1 MSGKPRV
8 ADLYH
13 SDFYAWTQDQ
23 AARLRAL
30 VGDNRLDAEHLA
42 DEVADLGR
50 SERNAV
56 QQNLVQVLTHMLK
69 AAWSPAEQPQGHWHE
84 EILRHQQQA
93 RDAFSASMRQHLD
106 VGEIW
111 QRAIRLANAAFRDH
125 GEPPLPVEQ
134 PSPMSLDELLDPAFD
149 PATAVDALRRYLGV
163 QPDDRAE

>member
-30 VGDNRLDAEHLA
+30 AGDNRLDVEHLA

-50 SERNAV
+50 SERNKV
-56 QQNLVQVLTHMLK
+56 QQNVVQVLTHMLK
-69 AAWSPAEQPQGHWHE
+69 AAWSSAPEPRAHWNE

-111 QRAIRLANAAFRDH
+111 QRALRLANAALREH
-125 GEPPLPVEQ
+125 GEAPV
-134 PSPMSLDELLDPAFD
+134 PVDRTAPTNLDALLDSAFD
-149 PATAVDALRRYLGV
+149 PPTEVNRLAEYLGACGGE
-163 QPDDRAE
+163 PK

>member
-1 MSGKPRV
+1 MGRQPRTT
-8 ADLYH
+8 DLYH

-30 VGDNRLDAEHLA
+30 TGDNRVDVEHLA

-50 SERNAV
+50 SERNKV

-69 AAWSPAEQPQGHWHE
+69 AAWSSADEPRAHWHE

-111 QRAIRLANAAFRDH
+111 QRALRLANAAFREH
-125 GEPPLPVEQ
+125 GEAPVPLDQ
-134 PSPMSLDELLDPAFD
+134 TAPMSLDDLLAPAFD
-149 PATAVDALRRYLGV
+149 PATAVNRLQTHLGAH
-163 QPDDRAE
+163 PDDESE